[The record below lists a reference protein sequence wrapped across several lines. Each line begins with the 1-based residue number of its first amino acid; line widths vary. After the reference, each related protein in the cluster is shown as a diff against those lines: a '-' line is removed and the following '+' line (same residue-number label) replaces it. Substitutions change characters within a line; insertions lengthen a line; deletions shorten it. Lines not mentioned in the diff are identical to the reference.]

1 MSDSAQGVPVV
12 ELAEWSTK
20 HARQVVLAAED
31 RYLLA
36 QWANDGNRRLIVE
49 ELRDGVRI
57 QSRSWVGVVR
67 LSSLE
72 VRVIPKLAGE
82 HLGLLQMLDYT
93 FGLDALRQLDAK
105 SSPELK
111 GNSLFELVVLL
122 FVLAS
127 ERLVRRGILS
137 DYQAVE
143 SDLPVIRGRFLADRQ
158 IMNRFGNLSR
168 LECRFDEQVS
178 NIPENQ
184 LILAGLTACRSQ
196 IRSLDLLQRINRLDT
211 YFRRLCSLRGNPR
224 DLIRIPMIYNRL
236 NEHYREA
243 HQFAVLLLESLV
255 VSDLFGRDGVRCFA
269 FLLDMNF
276 LFERF
281 VTKWIS
287 DLLYETPYSAIP
299 QRRDGSVL
307 WNLETNKSY
316 RGVVPDILVEHR
328 KRAEIRLPID
338 SKYKLYDNLKVSMD
352 DIYQTFLY
360 ASAFT
365 SGNPEHLPQAC
376 ILYPASSSSFRITH
390 LAVRRANNDLSAKIL
405 AIGIHLPSVLKE
417 CQTKVTSEFG
427 NFILQAI
434 ERHFNNVGVAPQ
446 E

>member
-1 MSDSAQGVPVV
+1 MRDGAQGVPIV

-20 HARQVVLAAED
+20 HARQVVLAMED

-36 QWANDGNRRLIVE
+36 QWADGGERRLIVE

-127 ERLVRRGILS
+127 ERLVRRGLLS

-178 NIPENQ
+178 SVKF
-184 LILAGLTACRSQ
+184 LA
-196 IRSLDLLQRINRLDT
+196 
-211 YFRRLCSLRGNPR
+211 
-224 DLIRIPMIYNRL
+224 
-236 NEHYREA
+236 
-243 HQFAVLLLESLV
+243 
-255 VSDLFGRDGVRCFA
+255 
-269 FLLDMNF
+269 
-276 LFERF
+276 
-281 VTKWIS
+281 
-287 DLLYETPYSAIP
+287 
-299 QRRDGSVL
+299 L
-307 WNLETNKSY
+307 WAAS
-316 RGVVPDILVEHR
+316 R
-328 KRAEIRLPID
+328 K
-338 SKYKLYDNLKVSMD
+338 
-352 DIYQTFLY
+352 
-360 ASAFT
+360 
-365 SGNPEHLPQAC
+365 QAW
-376 ILYPASSSSFRITH
+376 RK
-390 LAVRRANNDLSAKIL
+390 LSAE
-405 AIGIHLPSVLKE
+405 G
-417 CQTKVTSEFG
+417 F
-427 NFILQAI
+427 
-434 ERHFNNVGVAPQ
+434 RHPPEDVRAAPAPR
-446 E
+446 